1 MLLKPRESLSRA
13 DAFNIRMS
21 TTASEA
27 TYSTPDSARFPV
39 GVIASDR
46 KLQTRLICAL
56 EAADI
61 DVDACASDPRGL
73 VADPQALDPLVV
85 FHSGDAATLVESISE
100 ARSVLPEAT
109 LVVVWPATDEV
120 NARRALRA
128 GADGLVSEAELEST
142 LAVTVRAVRSGL
154 TCVPGRLRGR
164 LDSESLS
171 MREKQVLGML
181 VRGCTNAEIASRL
194 YLAES
199 TVKSHLS
206 SAYSKLGVRSRQD
219 AATMILDPGHGLGPG
234 ILAITPA

>member
-1 MLLKPRESLSRA
+1 
-13 DAFNIRMS
+13 MS
-21 TTASEA
+21 TTIPEA
-27 TYSTPDSARFPV
+27 TCSIPDAGGSAV

-46 KLQTRLICAL
+46 ELRARLVRAL
-56 EAADI
+56 ELADI
-61 DVDACASDPRGL
+61 EVDVCAPNPGRSGADPEDVDVL
-73 VADPQALDPLVV
+73 VLYP
-85 FHSGDAATLVESISE
+85 SGDAAALLESVSE
-100 ARSVLPEAT
+100 VRNVLPETT

-128 GADGLVSEAELEST
+128 GADGLVSEAELETT
-142 LAVTVRAVRSGL
+142 LAVTIRAVRAGL
-154 TCVPGRLRGR
+154 TCVPRRLRAR

-181 VRGCTNAEIASRL
+181 VRGYTNAEIATRL

-219 AATMILDPGHGLGPG
+219 AATMILDPGQGLGPG
-234 ILAITPA
+234 ILAISPA